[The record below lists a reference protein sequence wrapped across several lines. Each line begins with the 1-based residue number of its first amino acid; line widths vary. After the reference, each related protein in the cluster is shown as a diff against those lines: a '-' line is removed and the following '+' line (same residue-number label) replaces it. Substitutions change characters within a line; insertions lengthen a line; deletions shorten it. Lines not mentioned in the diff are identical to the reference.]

1 MKPETNYGYM
11 FPKHIQFG
19 MMGMGM
25 VMAGEIMM

>member
-19 MMGMGM
+19 MMGM